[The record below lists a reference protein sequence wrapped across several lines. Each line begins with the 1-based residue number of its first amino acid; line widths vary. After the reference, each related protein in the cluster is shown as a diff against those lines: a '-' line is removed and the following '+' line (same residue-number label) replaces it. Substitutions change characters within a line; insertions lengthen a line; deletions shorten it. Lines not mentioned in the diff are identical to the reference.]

1 MGKTNP
7 SAEARDKRQKRV
19 RRKVRGTAERPR
31 LCIFRSSR
39 HMYAQ
44 VIDDDSGCTLVTAS
58 TLSPNVRDRVKDVDK
73 KEAAK
78 LVGRAVAEA
87 AKAKGIDKVVYDR
100 NGFLYHGRV
109 AALAESAREAGL
121 DF

>member
-44 VIDDDSGCTLVTAS
+44 VIDDDSGRTLVTAS
-58 TLSPNVRDRVKDVDK
+58 TLSPNVKDRVKDVDK

-121 DF
+121 EF

>member
-44 VIDDDSGCTLVTAS
+44 VIDDDSGRTLVTAS

-121 DF
+121 EF

>member
-1 MGKTNP
+1 
-7 SAEARDKRQKRV
+7 
-19 RRKVRGTAERPR
+19 
-31 LCIFRSSR
+31 
-39 HMYAQ
+39 MYAQ
-44 VIDDDSGCTLVTAS
+44 VIDDDSGRTLVTAS
-58 TLSPNVRDRVKDVDK
+58 TLSPTVRDRVKDVDK

-109 AALAESAREAGL
+109 AVLAESAREAGL
-121 DF
+121 EF